1 MLHRFPQ
8 QVKPGDDVI
17 SETVQNEVVL
27 LKLSSQEYFGL
38 GDVGAHAWKLLV
50 ETGDVARV
58 ADRLCESYAG
68 DPTRIRSDFQA
79 LVDELIEAGLLKAA
93 DHV

>member
-1 MLHRFPQ
+1 MLDRLPP

-38 GDVGAHAWKLLV
+38 GEVGAHAWKLLV

-68 DPTRIRSDFQA
+68 DPATIRSDFEA
-79 LVDELIEAGLLKAA
+79 LVDELIEAGLLKTAN
-93 DHV
+93 DV